1 MSTETNFSKYS
12 IIFESNCEAWHDVE
26 KWNEMY
32 LKHVC
37 QYFNDLLKVRGY
49 VFLSEIYTYLGI
61 PVTKTSLVVGWRL
74 GGTNSDNIIEFNVV
88 KLNDDGGST
97 KYCIDFNVDGDILST
112 FD

>member
-12 IIFESNCEAWHDVE
+12 IIFDCNCEAWNDDE
-26 KWNEMY
+26 KRNEMY
-32 LKHVC
+32 LKHAC

-49 VFLSEIYTYLGI
+49 VFLRDIYEYLGV

-74 GGTNSDNIIEFNVV
+74 GGTNSDNIIEFNIV
-88 KLNDDGGST
+88 KLNDDDGST
-97 KYCIDFNVDGDILST
+97 KYGIDFNVDGDILST